1 MIPLSEWSG
10 QETDLVHAL
19 PVVAERDLALL
30 CGEGDQ
36 RLRRKAGVE
45 EKSLHT
51 KRRGKGE
58 ECGVYGVRC
67 QATGYRLIRLQCE
80 DVHMS
85 VYIMYD
91 VRVALHTECYIVV
104 HALSPA
110 PGTRSC
116 RR

>member
-36 RLRRKAGVE
+36 RLRRKARVE

-58 ECGVYGVRC
+58 ECGVYGVRR
-67 QATGYRLIRLQCE
+67 QATGYSVKMFICQC
-80 DVHMS
+80 
-85 VYIMYD
+85 
-91 VRVALHTECYIVV
+91 T
-104 HALSPA
+104 
-110 PGTRSC
+110 
-116 RR
+116 